1 MIYGNFDLQD
11 FEKNL
16 NCFTFHDSKVAVRAE
31 RNDVKNERLF
41 WRTP

>member
-16 NCFTFHDSKVAVRAE
+16 TCFTSHDSPKKVARIGAE
-31 RNDVKNERLF
+31 KE
-41 WRTP
+41 